1 MVPASF
7 IPNKDIRLLR
17 EYTRYISKLI
27 AARSSE
33 KNRLQNA
40 FTVCNVALD
49 SVVSDM
55 FGKSATAI
63 TDYLVSDDTFSPEHC
78 ISLLQG
84 SLKKK
89 ADLVLDSILGYNI
102 EDVQKTRITLIRR
115 HIDFINTLIDTLE
128 SNIDSMVVQYE
139 DQIRRLCT
147 VPGIKRTSAIKIIS
161 EIGVDMSQFASS
173 RRLCSW
179 AGLSPRVMNLP
190 VRNIL
195 HASVCPTV
203 VLYGQQATHPHVR
216 LFSFYSKQT
225 PNITNSAK

>member
-1 MVPASF
+1 MIKKDSKRIAELFRLGMVPASF
-7 IPNKDIRLLR
+7 IPDKDTRILR

-27 AARSSE
+27 AARNSE

-63 TDYLVSDDTFSPEHC
+63 TDCLVSDDTFSPEHC

-89 ADLVLDSILGYNI
+89 ADLVLESILGYDI
-102 EDVQKTRITLIRR
+102 EDVQKTRITLIRK

-139 DQIRRLCT
+139 EHIRRLCT

-161 EIGVDMSQFASS
+161 EIGVDRANLPFPDAFAVGPVFP
-173 RRLCSW
+173 L
-179 AGLSPRVMNLP
+179 GVMNLP

-195 HASVCPTV
+195 SIF
-203 VLYGQQATHPHVR
+203 HVQEFISNLR
-216 LFSFYSKQT
+216 
-225 PNITNSAK
+225 